1 MSDLLNSSQRTS
13 LFVTLRDFE
22 KSLRRVESLM
32 DSTEANGIL
41 FRPRLSISA
50 EKRAQAH
57 QKISAALDQIHE
69 MSHLFALDT
78 EDQDAARLIPS
89 EMSVYWA
96 NLLDSRSGKLKR
108 YGKVHPQLAENLDA
122 YTLSLSNIALSLATL
137 FKENP
142 L

>member
-57 QKISAALDQIHE
+57 QKISAALDQIQE
-69 MSHLFALDT
+69 LSRLFAFDT
-78 EDQDAARLIPS
+78 EEQDIARLIRS
-89 EMSVYWA
+89 EMSSHWA
-96 NLLDSRSGKLKR
+96 NLLDSRSRKLKR
-108 YGKVHPQLAENLDA
+108 YGNVYPQLAENLDA
-122 YTLSLSNIALSLATL
+122 YILSLSKIALSLATL
-137 FKENP
+137 FEENSS
-142 L
+142 